1 MRTAL
6 LMLLFLT
13 TASPVLA
20 GPHRGNRRRVGTCSV
35 GLPARSVGPDPMDR
49 ASPGVCP
56 SGERGGDRRRCNG
69 IDGGGNASHALRS
82 AAPSST
88 WGPHRICTRPRR
100 PSSPLLP
107 NLVFSTHR
115 GSPYLPF
122 PSMHSF
128 RLAHWQK

>member
-69 IDGGGNASHALRS
+69 IDGGEETPATRS
-82 AAPSST
+82 DPPRHPARGGRIVSAPVL
-88 WGPHRICTRPRR
+88 GGLHHHYCRI
-100 PSSPLLP
+100 
-107 NLVFSTHR
+107 
-115 GSPYLPF
+115 
-122 PSMHSF
+122 
-128 RLAHWQK
+128 

>member
-69 IDGGGNASHALRS
+69 IWRKRQPRAPIRRAIQHVGAAS
-82 AAPSST
+82 
-88 WGPHRICTRPRR
+88 
-100 PSSPLLP
+100 
-107 NLVFSTHR
+107 
-115 GSPYLPF
+115 
-122 PSMHSF
+122 
-128 RLAHWQK
+128 